1 MVELVAI
8 VGVTVVV
15 TATAVVGVTDS
26 SGSSGSSDSTDVVG
40 LGDAVAGLVVSS
52 VVEDGEFP
60 QAAAKSRKARRTV
73 NFRIALAY

>member
-26 SGSSGSSDSTDVVG
+26 SGSSDSTDVVG
-40 LGDAVAGLVVSS
+40 LGDAVAGLVISS

-60 QAAAKSRKARRTV
+60 QAAVKSRKARRIV